1 LVTKE
6 DILLKINELTNKS
19 IHGSDCYLIESEVQG
34 NPNNPTVWIYL
45 ESEKGGVSLD
55 ICTKVSKRLS
65 VLLEAHGVFE
75 GKFRLNVSSPGLDK
89 PLKDKRQYVT
99 NKGRKAQVKYRIGDE
114 IKSVKGTLDSVDE
127 DVIVVGSGKEQH
139 KITFTDVVETKI
151 LPVF

>member
-1 LVTKE
+1 MVTKE

-65 VLLEAHGVFE
+65 VLLVAHGVFE